1 MKPKT
6 EEKDHPQ
13 DGKNICKGEYRNKL
27 MQAALSLS
35 LSLYIYIYIYIK
47 MHSKKWANDL
57 IGHFYKEGIEK
68 VIHQMRR
75 WSV

>member
-35 LSLYIYIYIYIK
+35 LSLYIYIYI
-47 MHSKKWANDL
+47 
-57 IGHFYKEGIEK
+57 
-68 VIHQMRR
+68 
-75 WSV
+75 